1 MAFYIKQ
8 NDTSPRL
15 QATLKDG
22 SGTAIDLTGASVNFH
37 MRAVGSTTN
46 KVDGSA
52 TIADEDNGVVFY
64 SWASSDTDTSGS
76 FEAEFEV
83 TYTGGA
89 VETFPNDKYIQV
101 EITDD
106 IA

>member
-22 SGTAIDLTGASVNFH
+22 NGAAIDLTGASVNFH
-37 MRAVGSTTN
+37 MRALGSTTN

-64 SWASSDTDTSGS
+64 SWSASDTDTSGS

-89 VETFPNDKYIQV
+89 VETFPNNRYIQV